1 MINKKHQF
9 IIIAAIVL
17 LFAGVTIS
25 NIQNAVAQSP
35 PLTGKW
41 RGTNDGSIYYIR
53 QVGNK
58 IFWIGFSGKD
68 DGKWWS
74 NVFTGTVQPGS
85 KTIVGNWADV
95 PRGTAPLGV
104 GTLTLAIENSFR
116 FHKFST
122 TGSFFGTNQWVKLG
136 F

>member
-17 LFAGVTIS
+17 LFAGVAIS
-25 NIQNAVAQSP
+25 NIQNAVAQFN
-35 PLTGKW
+35 LTGRW
-41 RGTNDGSIYYIR
+41 TGGNDGSIYYIR

-68 DGKWWS
+68 DGRWWS
-74 NVFTGTVQPGS
+74 NVYIGTIQPGGR
-85 KTIVGNWADV
+85 TIVGNWADV

-104 GTLTLAIENSFR
+104 GTLTLGIENSFA
-116 FHKFST
+116 FHKVAT
-122 TGSFFGTNQWVKLG
+122 TGSFFGTNVWHRP
-136 F
+136 